1 MTLLQSF
8 KAELQ
13 TFRGEVEG
21 FLAGSGMRPT
31 TFGVTA
37 VGDPRFVFDLREG
50 RQPGPEMIDKVRRF
64 MREQGSA
71 AA

>member
-8 KAELQ
+8 QAELNA
-13 TFRGEVEG
+13 FRAEVEG
-21 FLAGSGMRPT
+21 FLASSGTKPT

-37 VGDPRFVFDLREG
+37 VGDPRFVFDLRDG
-50 RQPGPEMIDKVRRF
+50 RQPGPEMIDKVRQF
-64 MREQGSA
+64 MRDQRA